1 MALYSEFHARSIAH
15 RYYISQNVEN
25 QADFIKK
32 EFSAII
38 ERVFALKS
46 SLLNDEIAYQN
57 FSYELMQYLGR
68 LGSYGIDYNVIGGF
82 HEELLALYNALILL
96 DSEWS
101 TENFSL
107 LLKAIN
113 DFALSE

>member
-1 MALYSEFHARSIAH
+1 M
-15 RYYISQNVEN
+15 
-25 QADFIKK
+25 DFVKK
-32 EFSAII
+32 EFPAII
-38 ERVFALKS
+38 EGVFALKS
-46 SLLNDEIAYQN
+46 SLLNNEIVYQI

-68 LGSYGIDYNVIGGF
+68 LGSYGIDYNVIDEF
-82 HEELLALYNALILL
+82 PKELLALYNSLILL

-107 LLKAIN
+107 LLKVIN